1 MTPIQALILGLVQG
15 FTEFLPVS
23 SSGHL
28 VLAQSFFGL
37 EGDMLSFDIFVHFGT
52 LLAVLF
58 VFNRRIASLISACIS
73 APVSIVRGQSTAVDA
88 YRGSPDL
95 RIAIAI
101 IVGSIPAGIIGF
113 TLNDRIERLFSQPL
127 PVAGALFVTGALLLA
142 TFRAGRGGNER
153 IGILR
158 GFIVGIAQAISI
170 IPGISRSG
178 STIAAA
184 LFLKSE
190 RNEAGEFSFLLSL
203 PAVAGATLLAVK
215 NMSESGVGIPVG
227 AIVLGTIASFVSGLV
242 SLVLLMRIIRAGR
255 IGYFGFY
262 CIAVSIAAGLYIL
275 L

>member
-1 MTPIQALILGLVQG
+1 MLGLVQG

-28 VLAQSFFGL
+28 VLMQTFFGL
-37 EGDMLSFDIFVHFGT
+37 EGDLLSFDIFVHFGT
-52 LLAVLF
+52 LLSVLV
-58 VFNRRIASLISACIS
+58 VFRRRIASLFAACVSAS
-73 APVSIVRGQSTAVDA
+73 LSIVSGANTPAKS
-88 YRGSPDL
+88 YRSSADL

-101 IVGSIPAGIIGF
+101 IVGSIPAGIIGL
-113 TLNDRIERLFSQPL
+113 TLNDQIEGLFSRPL
-127 PVAGALFVTGALLLA
+127 PVAAALFVTGIVLLA
-142 TFRAGRGGNER
+142 TFFKGQGGNQR

-158 GFIVGIAQAISI
+158 GFIVGIAQAIAI

-178 STIAAA
+178 STIATA

-215 NMSESGVGIPVG
+215 DMAESGITIT
-227 AIVLGTIASFVSGLV
+227 AETIVVGTIASFLSGLA
-242 SLVLLMRIIRAGR
+242 SLVLLMHIIRAGR

-262 CIAVSIAAGLYIL
+262 CIAVSLAAGLFIL